1 MAHKKDYSHFLQT
14 EINNLLRMFRYY
26 NTWQLDNDNVMQ
38 GGSYPVIVIS
48 APQMQ
53 IVSVGFTAGLLTR
66 YLTALHLRYICSGVD
81 MI

>member
-1 MAHKKDYSHFLQT
+1 MAHRKHYSHLLQT

-48 APQMQ
+48 APQLQ
-53 IVSVGFTAGLLTR
+53 IVSVGFTPGLEIGPP
-66 YLTALHLRYICSGVD
+66 H
-81 MI
+81 